1 MLEINPG
8 LIVWT
13 IITFLV
19 VLVILRVL
27 AWKPL
32 LGALHAREEKIRS
45 SLHQAEEAQRRS
57 EELLEQNRR
66 QLAQAEEQA
75 QRIMKEGRE
84 MGEKLKA
91 EIIEKADTAS
101 RHMLDQAKGEIVREK
116 EAALKELRVEVGDLA
131 IRAAEKIL
139 DANLDTPKQRALV
152 DSAIK
157 QLQKD

>member
-13 IITFLV
+13 IITFLA
-19 VLVILRVL
+19 VLVILRAL

-32 LGALHAREEKIRS
+32 LGALSAREEKIRG
-45 SLHQAEEAQRRS
+45 SLLHAEEVQRKS

-91 EIIEKADTAS
+91 EILEKANTAS
-101 RHMLDQAKGEIVREK
+101 RHVLDEAKEEILREK

-131 IRAAEKIL
+131 IRAAGKIL
-139 DANLDTPKQRALV
+139 DANLDTPKQRELV
-152 DSAIK
+152 DAAIK
-157 QLQKD
+157 QLERE